1 VPAFEAIKPGA
12 AWAGTY
18 DMNLFDHNAFLGGV
32 AGVDGFYMALGFSGH
47 GLQQSPAVGRGLS
60 ELIATGTY
68 QTLDLTPLAFDRLA
82 ADRPIVEK
90 NVV

>member
-1 VPAFEAIKPGA
+1 
-12 AWAGTY
+12 
-18 DMNLFDHNAFLGGV
+18 MNLFDHNAFLGGV

-60 ELIATGTY
+60 ELIAAGSY